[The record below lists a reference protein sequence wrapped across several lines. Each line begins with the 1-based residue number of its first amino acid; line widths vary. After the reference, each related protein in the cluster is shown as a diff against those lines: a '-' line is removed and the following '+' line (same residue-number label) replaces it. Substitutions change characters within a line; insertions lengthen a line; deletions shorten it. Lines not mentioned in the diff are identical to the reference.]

1 VVKVGVVAFGVMRDF
16 LPDDADGNRAR
27 LDVEEGAL
35 VQDVVNM
42 LGAPDRLVHALL
54 VNGER
59 GRLDQPLGDGD
70 EVTLMPPFTGGAEGE
85 RCAWAKTELEKPYH
99 DTEWGVPLHDDRS
112 LFEFIIL
119 EGVQAGLSWSTV
131 LAKRDNYRAAFDDF
145 DPAKVA
151 RYSDERVAEL
161 LTDKGLIR
169 NRLKMRAAV
178 TNARAF
184 LDVVDS
190 EGSFDSYV
198 WSFVDGEPMINHFK
212 TMDEL
217 PAQTDISRAMSKDL
231 KRRGFK
237 FVGPT
242 ICYAHMQATGM
253 VNDHL
258 VSCPRHSELTPD
270 EG

>member
-1 VVKVGVVAFGVMRDF
+1 
-16 LPDDADGNRAR
+16 
-27 LDVEEGAL
+27 
-35 VQDVVNM
+35 
-42 LGAPDRLVHALL
+42 
-54 VNGER
+54 
-59 GRLDQPLGDGD
+59 
-70 EVTLMPPFTGGAEGE
+70 
-85 RCAWAKTELEKPYH
+85 
-99 DTEWGVPLHDDRS
+99 VPLHDDRA

-131 LAKRDNYRAAFDDF
+131 LSRRDNYRAAFDDF
-145 DPAKVA
+145 DPVKVA

-161 LTDKGLIR
+161 LTDRGLIR

-184 LDVVDS
+184 LDVVDA
-190 EGSFDSYV
+190 EGSFASYV
-198 WSFVDGEPMINHFK
+198 WSFVDGEPLINHFK

-258 VSCPRHSELTPD
+258 VSCRRHSELSP
-270 EG
+270 GAG

>member
-1 VVKVGVVAFGVMRDF
+1 M
-16 LPDDADGNRAR
+16 
-27 LDVEEGAL
+27 
-35 VQDVVNM
+35 
-42 LGAPDRLVHALL
+42 
-54 VNGER
+54 
-59 GRLDQPLGDGD
+59 
-70 EVTLMPPFTGGAEGE
+70 
-85 RCAWAKTELEKPYH
+85 
-99 DTEWGVPLHDDRS
+99 PLHDDRA
-112 LFEFIIL
+112 LFEFIVL

-131 LAKRDNYRAAFDDF
+131 LSKRDNYRAAFDDF

-161 LTDKGLIR
+161 LTDRGLIR

-184 LDVVDS
+184 LDVVDA
-190 EGSFDSYV
+190 EGSFASYV
-198 WSFVDGEPMINHFK
+198 WSFVDGEPLINHFK

-258 VSCPRHSELTPD
+258 VSCRRHSELSP
-270 EG
+270 GAG

>member
-1 VVKVGVVAFGVMRDF
+1 MVKVSVVGFGVMRDF
-16 LPDDADGNRAR
+16 LPDDADGNQAR
-27 LDVEEGAL
+27 VEIEEGAR
-35 VQDVVNM
+35 VQDVVNL
-42 LGAPDRLVHALL
+42 LGAPERLVYALL

-59 GRLDQPLGDGD
+59 GGLDQPLGDGD
-70 EVTLMPPFTGGAEGE
+70 EVTLMPPFTGGAELE
-85 RCAWAKTELEKPYH
+85 RCAWARTELEQRYH
-99 DTEWGVPLHDDRS
+99 DTEWGVPLHDDRA
-112 LFEFIIL
+112 LFEFIVL

-131 LAKRDNYRAAFDDF
+131 LAKRANYRAAFDDF

-184 LDVVDS
+184 LDVVEA
-190 EGSFDSYV
+190 EGSFDTYI
-198 WSFVDGEPMINHFK
+198 WRFVDGEPLINHFEA
-212 TMDEL
+212 MDEL
-217 PAQTDISRAMSKDL
+217 PAATDISTAMSKDL

-242 ICYAHMQATGM
+242 ICYAHMQASGM

-258 VSCPRHSELTPD
+258 VSCWRHSELTPD
-270 EG
+270 AG